1 MEKQQKS
8 HSEPHPES
16 QSIICKYFG
25 NAFIKSLKENQM
37 LSSQKIYYLNV
48 VMGCD
53 VSKKK

>member
-8 HSEPHPES
+8 HSEPHSES
-16 QSIICKYFG
+16 QSTICKYFG
-25 NAFIKSLKENQM
+25 NALIKSLKENRVM
-37 LSSQKIYYLNV
+37 NSQKIYYLNV